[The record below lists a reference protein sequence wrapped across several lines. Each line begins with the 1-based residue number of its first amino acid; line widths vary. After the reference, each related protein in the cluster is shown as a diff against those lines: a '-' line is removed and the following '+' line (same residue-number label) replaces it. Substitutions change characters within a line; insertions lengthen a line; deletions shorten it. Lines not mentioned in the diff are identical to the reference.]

1 MNKYIITA
9 VAALMSTTALANDV
23 DTTINNLYEHGVAR
37 AYNFVDVKN
46 DSYVIAAVDKTNDH
60 VKLNG
65 QQFNGDASF
74 VALEKINDYTW
85 EVKSHHTVKQAD
97 GSYGKTLTAAQQ
109 NFSDWSLHI
118 ISGSSDLVSINDL
131 QSNINTVTENF
142 VDYLEP
148 LATKECNIWNQLAE
162 WNFEPADCHGE
173 NEVLS
178 PVENRFAVNEDKR
191 EAIRVQVKKALEI
204 TGPAYLQAAEGHN
217 VFHKINQHWNVWGL
231 GTGDTL
237 KKLQQIAHAQSAE
250 YWNIVNN
257 HGYSAVDL
265 YHNVKKHGTYCT
277 SASSHGTISHIYQV
291 QGCGAGWEVSHAENG
306 AWDISRSRLFT
317 DKVGEGADAVLEI
330 VDNVE
335 HYTTNG
341 LKNKNNHYIN
351 GGSTYEAYRDEYT
364 VGLSQYTKSVS
375 NEYVETR
382 LETQGSHVV
391 NIFDEVIDYEGIT
404 TEYETTYRDY
414 SEVWNFNNNEQ
425 LVENTNGVL
434 YGEVKGFQQ
443 SVSGE
448 IDNPNY
454 RNAAEDLRTKG
465 ITVMDIVGDVSNPS
479 TIAELNGYATDTGID
494 NLSRTAH
501 ERGFLGHEVTIY
513 GSFNSDMVAD
523 IAQYAPAAD
532 YVSEGIFDDK
542 RCDNHNLGFYNC
554 VVVTNN
560 AEDTYYDTAID
571 FTGSDVNDNNIIG
584 VGSEVYYFGDER
596 DNAVIA
602 GVTAVAR
609 DQFEHLSGDQL
620 ESLIVGTT
628 NNGQLNV
635 ANIMFIHPEKLGINL
650 GK

>member
-1 MNKYIITA
+1 M
-9 VAALMSTTALANDV
+9 
-23 DTTINNLYEHGVAR
+23 
-37 AYNFVDVKN
+37 
-46 DSYVIAAVDKTNDH
+46 
-60 VKLNG
+60 
-65 QQFNGDASF
+65 
-74 VALEKINDYTW
+74 
-85 EVKSHHTVKQAD
+85 
-97 GSYGKTLTAAQQ
+97 
-109 NFSDWSLHI
+109 
-118 ISGSSDLVSINDL
+118 
-131 QSNINTVTENF
+131 
-142 VDYLEP
+142 
-148 LATKECNIWNQLAE
+148 
-162 WNFEPADCHGE
+162 
-173 NEVLS
+173 
-178 PVENRFAVNEDKR
+178 
-191 EAIRVQVKKALEI
+191 
-204 TGPAYLQAAEGHN
+204 
-217 VFHKINQHWNVWGL
+217 
-231 GTGDTL
+231 
-237 KKLQQIAHAQSAE
+237 
-250 YWNIVNN
+250 
-257 HGYSAVDL
+257 
-265 YHNVKKHGTYCT
+265 KKHGTYCT

-291 QGCGAGWEVSHAENG
+291 QGCGAGWEVSHSENG

-364 VGLSQYTKSVS
+364 VGLSQYTKSIS

-382 LETQGSHVV
+382 LETQGNHVV

-414 SEVWNFNNNEQ
+414 SEVWDFKNNEQ

-434 YGEVKGFQQ
+434 YSEVKGFQQ

-454 RNAAEDLRTKG
+454 RDAAEDLRTKG
-465 ITVMDIVGDVSNPS
+465 ITIMDIVGDVSNPS

-542 RCDNHNLGFYNC
+542 RCDNHNLSFYDC
-554 VVVTNN
+554 AVVTNN
-560 AEDTYYDTAID
+560 IEDIYYDTAID

-635 ANIMFIHPEKLGINL
+635 ANIMFISPIKLGINL